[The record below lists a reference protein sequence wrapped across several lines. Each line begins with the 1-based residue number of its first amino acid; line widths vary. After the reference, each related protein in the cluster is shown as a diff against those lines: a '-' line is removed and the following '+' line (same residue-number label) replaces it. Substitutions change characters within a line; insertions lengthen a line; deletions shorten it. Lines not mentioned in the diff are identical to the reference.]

1 MEIREIV
8 SYYVNNAAETLEVS
22 FRTLDDEDNQLR
34 NDEIP
39 IVEISAFGYNII
51 KSDSEFLDE
60 FSDDNDDDFFES
72 FLSDDIDYIDHQ
84 ELLSFL
90 NEYYTIYQDKLPK
103 SELF

>member
-8 SYYVNNAAETLEVS
+8 SYYINNAAETLEVS

-39 IVEISAFGYNII
+39 IVEITAFGYDII
-51 KSDSEFLDE
+51 KSDSEFLDDFE
-60 FSDDNDDDFFES
+60 EEDDDFFES
-72 FLSDDIDYIDHQ
+72 FLSDNLDYIDHQ

>member
-1 MEIREIV
+1 
-8 SYYVNNAAETLEVS
+8 
-22 FRTLDDEDNQLR
+22 
-34 NDEIP
+34 
-39 IVEISAFGYNII
+39 
-51 KSDSEFLDE
+51 LDE

-90 NEYYTIYQDKLPK
+90 NEYYTIYQEKLPK

>member
-8 SYYVNNAAETLEVS
+8 SYYINNAAETLEVS

-39 IVEISAFGYNII
+39 IVEITAFGYDII
-51 KSDSEFLDE
+51 KSDSDFLDDFE
-60 FSDDNDDDFFES
+60 EEDDDFFES
-72 FLSDDIDYIDHQ
+72 FLSDNLDYIDHQ
-84 ELLSFL
+84 ELLAFL

>member
-8 SYYVNNAAETLEVS
+8 SYYINNAADTLEVS

-39 IVEISAFGYNII
+39 IVEITAFGYDII
-51 KSDSEFLDE
+51 KSDSDFLDDFE
-60 FSDDNDDDFFES
+60 EGEDDFFES
-72 FLSDDIDYIDHQ
+72 FLSDDVDYIDHQ

>member
-8 SYYVNNAAETLEVS
+8 SYYINNSTDTLEVS
-22 FRTLDDEDNQLR
+22 FRTLEDEDNQLR

-39 IVEISAFGYNII
+39 ITEIGAFGYDII

-60 FSDDNDDDFFES
+60 FSDEDDDFFEN
-72 FLSDDIDYIDHQ
+72 FLSDNLDYIDHQ
-84 ELLSFL
+84 ELLAFL

-103 SELF
+103 NELF

>member
-8 SYYVNNAAETLEVS
+8 SYYINNAAETLEVS

-39 IVEISAFGYNII
+39 IVEISAFGYDII
-51 KSDSEFLDE
+51 KSDSEFLDDFE
-60 FSDDNDDDFFES
+60 EEDDNFFDS
-72 FLSDDIDYIDHQ
+72 FLSDNLDYIDHQ
-84 ELLSFL
+84 ELLAFL

>member
-8 SYYVNNAAETLEVS
+8 SYYINNAAETLEVS

-39 IVEISAFGYNII
+39 IVEITAFGYDII
-51 KSDSEFLDE
+51 KSDSEFLDDFE
-60 FSDDNDDDFFES
+60 EEDDNFFDS
-72 FLSDDIDYIDHQ
+72 FLSDNLDYIDHQ
-84 ELLSFL
+84 ELLAFL

>member
-8 SYYVNNAAETLEVS
+8 SYYINNVTDTLEVS
-22 FRTLDDEDNQLR
+22 FRTLDDADNQLR

-39 IVEISAFGYNII
+39 LVEITAFGYDII

-60 FSDDNDDDFFES
+60 FSDEDDDFFES
-72 FLSDDIDYIDHQ
+72 FLSDNLDYIDHQ

-103 SELF
+103 SESF

>member
-8 SYYVNNAAETLEVS
+8 SYYINNAAETLEVS

-39 IVEISAFGYNII
+39 IVEITAFGYDII
-51 KSDSEFLDE
+51 KSDSDFLDDFE
-60 FSDDNDDDFFES
+60 EEDDDFFES
-72 FLSDDIDYIDHQ
+72 FLSDNLDYIDHQ

>member
-8 SYYVNNAAETLEVS
+8 SYYINNVTDTLEVS

-39 IVEISAFGYNII
+39 LVEITAFGYDII

-60 FSDDNDDDFFES
+60 FSDEDDDFFES
-72 FLSDDIDYIDHQ
+72 FLSDNLDYIDHQ

-103 SELF
+103 SESF

>member
-8 SYYVNNAAETLEVS
+8 SYYVNNTAETLEVS

-39 IVEISAFGYNII
+39 IAEITAFGYDII

-60 FSDDNDDDFFES
+60 FSDDDDDDFFES
-72 FLSDDIDYIDHQ
+72 FLSDDIDYIDNQ

>member
-8 SYYVNNAAETLEVS
+8 SYYINNAAETLEVS

-39 IVEISAFGYNII
+39 IVEITAFGYDII
-51 KSDSEFLDE
+51 KSDSEFLDDFE
-60 FSDDNDDDFFES
+60 EEDDDFFES

>member
-8 SYYVNNAAETLEVS
+8 SYYINNAADTLEVS

-39 IVEISAFGYNII
+39 LAEITSFGYDII
-51 KSDSEFLDE
+51 KPDSDFLDDFE
-60 FSDDNDDDFFES
+60 DEDDDFFEN

-84 ELLSFL
+84 ELIAFL

>member
-8 SYYVNNAAETLEVS
+8 SYYINNAAETLEVS

-39 IVEISAFGYNII
+39 IVEITAFGYDII
-51 KSDSEFLDE
+51 KSDSEFLDDFE
-60 FSDDNDDDFFES
+60 EEDDDFFES
-72 FLSDDIDYIDHQ
+72 FLSDDVDYIDHQ

>member
-8 SYYVNNAAETLEVS
+8 SYYINNVTDTLEVS

-39 IVEISAFGYNII
+39 VVEITAFGYDII

-60 FSDDNDDDFFES
+60 FSDEDDDFFES
-72 FLSDDIDYIDHQ
+72 FLSDNLDYIDHQ

-103 SELF
+103 SESF

>member
-8 SYYVNNAAETLEVS
+8 SYYINNAADTLEVS

-34 NDEIP
+34 NGEIP
-39 IVEISAFGYNII
+39 IVEITTFGYDII
-51 KSDSEFLDE
+51 KSDSDFLDDFE
-60 FSDDNDDDFFES
+60 EGEDDFFES
-72 FLSDDIDYIDHQ
+72 FLSDDVDYIDHQ

>member
-8 SYYVNNAAETLEVS
+8 SYYINNAAETLEVS

-39 IVEISAFGYNII
+39 IVEITAFGYDII
-51 KSDSEFLDE
+51 KSDSEFLDDFE
-60 FSDDNDDDFFES
+60 EEDDDFFES
-72 FLSDDIDYIDHQ
+72 FLSDNLDYIDHQ
-84 ELLSFL
+84 ELLAFL

>member
-8 SYYVNNAAETLEVS
+8 SYYINNAAETLEVS

-39 IVEISAFGYNII
+39 IVEITAFGYDII
-51 KSDSEFLDE
+51 KSDSEFLD
-60 FSDDNDDDFFES
+60 DFEEEDLFES
-72 FLSDDIDYIDHQ
+72 FLSDNLDYIDPQ

>member
-8 SYYVNNAAETLEVS
+8 SYYINNAADTLEVS

-39 IVEISAFGYNII
+39 IVEITAFGYDII
-51 KSDSEFLDE
+51 KSDSEFLDDFE
-60 FSDDNDDDFFES
+60 EEDDDFFES
-72 FLSDDIDYIDHQ
+72 FLSDNLDYIDHQ
-84 ELLSFL
+84 ELLAFL

>member
-8 SYYVNNAAETLEVS
+8 SYYINNITETLEVS

-34 NDEIP
+34 NGEIP
-39 IVEISAFGYNII
+39 LVEITSFGYDII
-51 KSDSEFLDE
+51 KPDSEFLDDFE
-60 FSDDNDDDFFES
+60 DEGDDFFEN
-72 FLSDDIDYIDHQ
+72 FLSDNIDYIDHQ

-103 SELF
+103 NELF

>member
-8 SYYVNNAAETLEVS
+8 SYYVNNATETLEVS

-39 IVEISAFGYNII
+39 IVEITAFGYDII
-51 KSDSEFLDE
+51 KSDSEFLDDFE
-60 FSDDNDDDFFES
+60 EEDDDFFES
-72 FLSDDIDYIDHQ
+72 FLSDNLDYIDHQ
-84 ELLSFL
+84 ELLAFL

>member
-8 SYYVNNAAETLEVS
+8 SYYINNAAETLEVS

-39 IVEISAFGYNII
+39 IVEITAFGYDII
-51 KSDSEFLDE
+51 KSDSEFLDDFE
-60 FSDDNDDDFFES
+60 EEDDDFFES
-72 FLSDDIDYIDHQ
+72 FLSDNLDYIDHQ
-84 ELLSFL
+84 ELLAFL
-90 NEYYTIYQDKLPK
+90 NGYYTIYQDKLPK

>member
-8 SYYVNNAAETLEVS
+8 SYYINNAAETLEVS

-39 IVEISAFGYNII
+39 IVEITAFGYDII
-51 KSDSEFLDE
+51 KSDSEFLDDFE
-60 FSDDNDDDFFES
+60 EEDDDFFES
-72 FLSDDIDYIDHQ
+72 FLSDNLDYIDHQ
-84 ELLSFL
+84 ELLAFL
-90 NEYYTIYQDKLPK
+90 NEYYTIYQDKLPT

>member
-8 SYYVNNAAETLEVS
+8 SYYINNAAETLEVS

-39 IVEISAFGYNII
+39 IVEITAFGYDII
-51 KSDSEFLDE
+51 KSDSEFLD
-60 FSDDNDDDFFES
+60 DFEEEDLFES
-72 FLSDDIDYIDHQ
+72 FLSDNLDYIDNQ

>member
-8 SYYVNNAAETLEVS
+8 SYYINNAAETLEVS

-39 IVEISAFGYNII
+39 IVEITAFGYDII
-51 KSDSEFLDE
+51 KSDSDFLDDFE
-60 FSDDNDDDFFES
+60 EGEDDFFES
-72 FLSDDIDYIDHQ
+72 FLSDDVDYIDHQ

>member
-8 SYYVNNAAETLEVS
+8 SYYINNVTDTLEVS

-39 IVEISAFGYNII
+39 LVEITAFGYDII

-60 FSDDNDDDFFES
+60 FSDEDDDFFES
-72 FLSDDIDYIDHQ
+72 FLSDNLDYIDHQ
-84 ELLSFL
+84 ELISFL

-103 SELF
+103 SESF

>member
-8 SYYVNNAAETLEVS
+8 SYYINNAAETLEVS

-39 IVEISAFGYNII
+39 IVEITAFGYDII
-51 KSDSEFLDE
+51 KSDSEFLDDFE
-60 FSDDNDDDFFES
+60 EEDDDFFDS
-72 FLSDDIDYIDHQ
+72 FLSDNLDYIDHQ